1 MKCQGCGHEYP
12 STFPRCSRCG
22 ELTPRRTL
30 RSSPSRLI
38 EFPRKARID
47 VEKESSESL
56 VPSWRRELNEKV
68 RAVRA
73 RRNAVGTEAS
83 RVETTPAQQESRQE
97 VQVDTRGRRADS
109 SARTF
114 RTSPAVAKAAP
125 AISTPDVPRT
135 SNAIVEA
142 ALSRVRRATENA
154 SRAALSRIEPVRS
167 MHQNPAPSMSIDK
180 EATARALEVTID
192 INPKPVIS
200 APPLASVRTQQAR
213 PRELTQTPDLS
224 PKVDPPA
231 APVLSPK
238 FDSPPAAQAPSPKV
252 DPPAAPV
259 LSPKFDSPPA
269 AQAPSRTFDPPAAP
283 VLSPKFDS
291 PPAAQA
297 PSRTVDLPVAPVL
310 SPKTEQHEQTPDAE
324 STRTAAQP
332 APRRTVID
340 PPVTVPESVEAEVS
354 EVSIRILD
362 EDEPLDYLQ
371 AEIRKI
377 DRKRAEEEFAHN
389 ESPSLGIHAV
399 IAVVDLLTIA
409 VSSIPFLVVIRIMD
423 GTLGDGRTEIAAGL
437 IVLLVSFFYLAVTQC
452 LSGKTFG
459 MMMTNTRIVDVYT
472 FEAPSGQ
479 RLLLRTIGYFV
490 AIAPATL
497 GLIWIAFNRYRRG
510 WHDVI
515 SGTRVV
521 RDF

>member
-38 EFPRKARID
+38 EFPRKARVD
-47 VEKESSESL
+47 VDKESSESL
-56 VPSWRRELNEKV
+56 LPSWRKELNEKV

-73 RRNAVGTEAS
+73 RKTAVGTEGT
-83 RVETTPAQQESRQE
+83 RVETVSPEPEIHQE
-97 VQVDTRGRRADS
+97 VQVDTRGRRA
-109 SARTF
+109 SASPRSL
-114 RTSPAVAKAAP
+114 RTSTAVAKTAP
-125 AISTPDVPRT
+125 AISPPPPDVPRT

-167 MHQNPAPSMSIDK
+167 VHQNPAPSMSIDR

-192 INPKPVIS
+192 LSPKPIIS
-200 APPLASVRTQQAR
+200 PSPVASARTQRQPQTR
-213 PRELTQTPDLS
+213 PDDVTPTPDLK
-224 PKVDPPA
+224 PDEDLPDE
-231 APVLSPK
+231 PVVSRRNEQHEL
-238 FDSPPAAQAPSPKV
+238 DSYV
-252 DPPAAPV
+252 EPV
-259 LSPKFDSPPA
+259 
-269 AQAPSRTFDPPAAP
+269 
-283 VLSPKFDS
+283 
-291 PPAAQA
+291 
-297 PSRTVDLPVAPVL
+297 RTVDPRPATV
-310 SPKTEQHEQTPDAE
+310 
-324 STRTAAQP
+324 RTL
-332 APRRTVID
+332 ID
-340 PPVTVPESVEAEVS
+340 PSVTDLESEEDEMIVRV
-354 EVSIRILD
+354 LD

-399 IAVVDLLTIA
+399 IAVIDLLTIA
-409 VSSIPFLVVIRIMD
+409 VSSIPFMLVIRIMD
-423 GTLGDGRTEIAAGL
+423 GSLGDGRTEIAAGL
-437 IVLLVSFFYLAVTQC
+437 IILLVSFFYLAVTQC
-452 LSGKTFG
+452 LAGKTFG
-459 MMMTNTRIVDVYT
+459 MMVTNTRVVDVYT

>member
-1 MKCQGCGHEYP
+1 
-12 STFPRCSRCG
+12 
-22 ELTPRRTL
+22 
-30 RSSPSRLI
+30 
-38 EFPRKARID
+38 
-47 VEKESSESL
+47 
-56 VPSWRRELNEKV
+56 
-68 RAVRA
+68 
-73 RRNAVGTEAS
+73 
-83 RVETTPAQQESRQE
+83 
-97 VQVDTRGRRADS
+97 
-109 SARTF
+109 
-114 RTSPAVAKAAP
+114 
-125 AISTPDVPRT
+125 
-135 SNAIVEA
+135 
-142 ALSRVRRATENA
+142 
-154 SRAALSRIEPVRS
+154 
-167 MHQNPAPSMSIDK
+167 MSIDK

-252 DPPAAPV
+252 DPPATPVLSPKFDSPPAAQAPSRSVDPPAAPV

-283 VLSPKFDS
+283 VLSPKVDS

-297 PSRTVDLPVAPVL
+297 PSRTVDPPAAPVL
-310 SPKTEQHEQTPDAE
+310 SPKTEQHEHTPDVE
-324 STRTAAQP
+324 SARTAPQP
-332 APRRTVID
+332 VPRRVVID
-340 PPVTVPESVEAEVS
+340 PQVSDLESVEHEVS

-409 VSSIPFLVVIRIMD
+409 VSSVPFLVVIRIMD

-459 MMMTNTRIVDVYT
+459 MMMTNTRVVDVYT

-497 GLIWIAFNRYRRG
+497 GLVWIAFNRYRRG

>member
-12 STFPRCSRCG
+12 STSPRCSRCG

-47 VEKESSESL
+47 VEKEPSESL
-56 VPSWRRELNEKV
+56 LPSWRKELNEKV

-73 RRNAVGTEAS
+73 RKSAVGTDAP
-83 RVETTPAQQESRQE
+83 RAETTPTQPEIRQE
-97 VQVDTRGRRADS
+97 VQIDTRGRRAEPP
-109 SARTF
+109 ARSL
-114 RTSPAVAKAAP
+114 RTSSAVAKAAP
-125 AISTPDVPRT
+125 AISPPDVPRT

-154 SRAALSRIEPVRS
+154 SRASLSRIEPVRS
-167 MHQNPAPSMSIDK
+167 MHQNPAPSLSIDK
-180 EATARALEVTID
+180 EATARALEVTIEVS
-192 INPKPVIS
+192 PKPVIS
-200 APPLASVRTQQAR
+200 TPPLANVRTQQPHAR
-213 PRELTQTPDLS
+213 PEDLTPTADLS
-224 PKVDPPA
+224 PTVDPPA
-231 APVLSPK
+231 APALSRKAEQHQQNLHVEPVRTL
-238 FDSPPAAQAPSPKV
+238 DPQPAPSPI
-252 DPPAAPV
+252 
-259 LSPKFDSPPA
+259 
-269 AQAPSRTFDPPAAP
+269 
-283 VLSPKFDS
+283 
-291 PPAAQA
+291 
-297 PSRTVDLPVAPVL
+297 
-310 SPKTEQHEQTPDAE
+310 
-324 STRTAAQP
+324 
-332 APRRTVID
+332 VID
-340 PPVTVPESVEAEVS
+340 PLVNDLESVDDEVC
-354 EVSIRILD
+354 VRVLD

-389 ESPSLGIHAV
+389 ESPSLGVHAV
-399 IAVVDLLTIA
+399 IAVIDLLTIA
-409 VSSIPFLVVIRIMD
+409 VSSIPFMVVIRIMD

-459 MMMTNTRIVDVYT
+459 MMMTNTRVVDVYT

>member
-56 VPSWRRELNEKV
+56 VPSWRKELNEKV

-73 RRNAVGTEAS
+73 RKSAVGTEAP
-83 RVETTPAQQESRQE
+83 RVEATSTQQEIRRE
-97 VQVDTRGRRADS
+97 VQVDTRGRRVES
-109 SARTF
+109 PARTF
-114 RTSPAVAKAAP
+114 RTSPAIAKAAP
-125 AISTPDVPRT
+125 AISPPDVPRT

-154 SRAALSRIEPVRS
+154 SRASLSRIEPVRS
-167 MHQNPAPSMSIDK
+167 MHQNQAPSMSIDK
-180 EATARALEVTID
+180 EATARALEVTVEVS
-192 INPKPVIS
+192 PKPVIS
-200 APPLASVRTQQAR
+200 APPLASVRTQQAQAK
-213 PRELTQTPDLS
+213 PRDLTTTSDLS
-224 PKVDPPA
+224 PKADPPA
-231 APVLSPK
+231 LPVLSRK
-238 FDSPPAAQAPSPKV
+238 IEQQQTSHGQ
-252 DPPAAPV
+252 
-259 LSPKFDSPPA
+259 
-269 AQAPSRTFDPPAAP
+269 
-283 VLSPKFDS
+283 
-291 PPAAQA
+291 
-297 PSRTVDLPVAPVL
+297 TV
-310 SPKTEQHEQTPDAE
+310 
-324 STRTAAQP
+324 RTADPRP
-332 APRRTVID
+332 APPRIAID
-340 PPVTVPESVEAEVS
+340 PPVSDLDSVKDEVS
-354 EVSIRILD
+354 VRVLD

-377 DRKRAEEEFAHN
+377 DRARAEQEFAHN
-389 ESPSLGIHAV
+389 ESPSLGVHAV
-399 IAVVDLLTIA
+399 IAAIDLLTIA
-409 VSSIPFLVVIRIMD
+409 VSSIPFMLVIRIMD
-423 GTLGDGRTEIAAGL
+423 GSLGDGRTEIAAGL

-459 MMMTNTRIVDVYT
+459 MMMTNTRVVDVYT
-472 FEAPSGQ
+472 LDPPSGQ
-479 RLLLRTIGYFV
+479 RLLLRTISYFV
-490 AIAPATL
+490 ALAPAAL

>member
-47 VEKESSESL
+47 VDKEPSESL
-56 VPSWRRELNEKV
+56 LPSWRKELNEKV

-73 RRNAVGTEAS
+73 RKSTVGTEGP
-83 RVETTPAQQESRQE
+83 RVETAPPPQEIRQE
-97 VQVDTRGRRADS
+97 VQVDTRGRRAGS
-109 SARTF
+109 PARSL
-114 RTSPAVAKAAP
+114 RTSTAVAKAAP
-125 AISTPDVPRT
+125 AISPPDVPRT

-167 MHQNPAPSMSIDK
+167 MHQNPAPSMSIDR

-192 INPKPVIS
+192 MSPKPVIS
-200 APPLASVRTQQAR
+200 PSPVASAR
-213 PRELTQTPDLS
+213 PQPQPKPQTRPDDITTTSDLI
-224 PKVDPPA
+224 PEEDRPA
-231 APVLSPK
+231 EAIVSRKIEQHPQDLHVEPV
-238 FDSPPAAQAPSPKV
+238 
-252 DPPAAPV
+252 
-259 LSPKFDSPPA
+259 
-269 AQAPSRTFDPPAAP
+269 
-283 VLSPKFDS
+283 
-291 PPAAQA
+291 
-297 PSRTVDLPVAPVL
+297 RTVDPRPLPVRIIVDPSVTDL
-310 SPKTEQHEQTPDAE
+310 E
-324 STRTAAQP
+324 SEEDEM
-332 APRRTVID
+332 TV
-340 PPVTVPESVEAEVS
+340 
-354 EVSIRILD
+354 RILD

-389 ESPSLGIHAV
+389 ESPSLGVHAV

-409 VSSIPFLVVIRIMD
+409 VSSIPFMVVIRIMD
-423 GTLGDGRTEIAAGL
+423 GSLGDGRTEIAAGL

-459 MMMTNTRIVDVYT
+459 MMMTNTRVVDVYT
-472 FEAPSGQ
+472 LEAPSGQ

-490 AIAPATL
+490 AIEPATL

>member
-47 VEKESSESL
+47 VDKEPSESL
-56 VPSWRRELNEKV
+56 LPSWRKELNEKV

-73 RRNAVGTEAS
+73 RKSAVGTEAP
-83 RVETTPAQQESRQE
+83 RVETAPPPQQEIRQE
-97 VQVDTRGRRADS
+97 VHVDTRGRRAES
-109 SARTF
+109 PARTL
-114 RTSPAVAKAAP
+114 RTSTAVATAAP
-125 AISTPDVPRT
+125 PISPPDVPRT

-167 MHQNPAPSMSIDK
+167 MHKNPAPSMSIDR

-192 INPKPVIS
+192 LSPKPVIS
-200 APPLASVRTQQAR
+200 PSPIISARAQQ
-213 PRELTQTPDLS
+213 Q
-224 PKVDPPA
+224 PKTDEDVTSTADVSADVEPA
-231 APVLSPK
+231 APVVSRKIEQHQPDLQVEPVK
-238 FDSPPAAQAPSPKV
+238 TV
-252 DPPAAPV
+252 DPRPAPV
-259 LSPKFDSPPA
+259 RTIVDS
-269 AQAPSRTFDPPAAP
+269 SVT
-283 VLSPKFDS
+283 
-291 PPAAQA
+291 
-297 PSRTVDLPVAPVL
+297 DLELEEDELVV
-310 SPKTEQHEQTPDAE
+310 
-324 STRTAAQP
+324 R
-332 APRRTVID
+332 V
-340 PPVTVPESVEAEVS
+340 
-354 EVSIRILD
+354 LD

-389 ESPSLGIHAV
+389 ESPSLGVHAV
-399 IAVVDLLTIA
+399 IAIVDLLTIA
-409 VSSIPFLVVIRIMD
+409 VSSIPFMVVIRIMD

-459 MMMTNTRIVDVYT
+459 MMMTNTRVVDVYT

-479 RLLLRTIGYFV
+479 RLLLRTLGYFV